1 MNCLI
6 WVLGTQ
12 ISLNPQVTSLFL
24 VYLFFCLLFIYCLF
38 MYLCLLCMRVK
49 PSRGQQVVSIISA
62 YFFEAGSLPKPMIH
76 IF

>member
-24 VYLFFCLLFIYCLF
+24 VYLFFVCLL
-38 MYLCLLCMRVK
+38 MYLCLLCMCVK

-62 YFFEAGSLPKPMIH
+62 YFFEAGSLPKPMAH

>member
-24 VYLFFCLLFIYCLF
+24 VYFFLFVYLF

-62 YFFEAGSLPKPMIH
+62 YFFEAGSLPKPMAH